1 MTRVPN
7 LLISVAAGLA
17 ATISVL
23 AIMQARQDTSLLKY
37 VVLSI
42 VGIGFFYAFLRYRKQ
57 IIQSV
62 MEKRYITAGIALLS
76 VYTLISLMDWPLFV
90 NRPWYETVIID
101 LISLAAIFCF
111 FSFIAFLLLKGGSR
125 WQRTDVSK
133 WQILWYMLPMIFV
146 WMFYLLAFFP
156 GNMSP
161 DSLNHWRQVENMEF
175 NNWHPFA
182 YTMVILVL
190 TQIWDSP
197 AVIVIFQILL
207 MSFVYAYGIYSFRQY
222 GLGKRIAWVAALLW
236 AVLPINGIFSTILW
250 KDVVY
255 STFIVFLTIFVMK
268 TILQEGENLRTW
280 SGIAIFTVALLG
292 IAFFRNNG
300 LPIAVLTAI
309 GMLLVYRRSWKQL
322 LTPLVLVSAL
332 YIVVTG
338 PVFTAYDIQSANP
351 NESMSIPTQQIAAV
365 VSQDGELTEEQLA
378 YLDTILPIEDW
389 DAYNPYLTDRIKF
402 HDNFKD
408 DVIVADMGKYL
419 SVWFDI
425 VKQNP
430 AIVIEAYLKQTSLV
444 WQINKPIDGYTNPY
458 TIDVDPN
465 EMGLETKPVSQTLYD
480 VLEYGLET
488 SRYHTEELFWRPA
501 VFSILIILFSLIA
514 SRKLGAIAWL
524 PILPVLFNTATI
536 LVGLP
541 AQDYRYQVS
550 NAMVSIFFLL
560 FACLYKKGKEPGD
573 GERTARTRQP

>member
-1 MTRVPN
+1 MLQFRN
-7 LLISVAAGLA
+7 LLISVAAGFA

-23 AIMQARQDTSLLKY
+23 AVMQERQDTSLLKY
-37 VVLSI
+37 AVLTGISI
-42 VGIGFFYAFLRYRKQ
+42 CFFFAFLTFRRG
-57 IIQSV
+57 ITHAIL
-62 MEKRYITAGIALLS
+62 ERRYILAGITLLS
-76 VYTLISLMDWPLFV
+76 VFTLISLIDWPLFL

-101 LISLAAIFCF
+101 FLSLATIFCF
-111 FSFIAFLLLKGGSR
+111 FSFIAFLLLRGGYV
-125 WQRTDVSK
+125 WQRSEVSK
-133 WQILWYMLPMIFV
+133 WTIVWYMLPMLFV

-182 YTMVILVL
+182 YTMVILAL

-197 AVIVIFQILL
+197 AVIVVFQMLL
-207 MSFVYAYGIYSFRQY
+207 LSFVYAYGLYSFRQY
-222 GLGKRIAWVAALLW
+222 GLGKRIAWAAAILW

-268 TILQEGENLRTW
+268 TVLQEGKNLRTW
-280 SGIAIFTVALLG
+280 SGITTFTVVLLG

-300 LPIAVLTAI
+300 LAIAILTAI
-309 GMLLVYRRSWKQL
+309 GMLIAYRRIWKQL

-332 YIVVTG
+332 YVIVTG
-338 PVFTAYDIQSANP
+338 PVFTAYNIQSANP
-351 NESMSIPTQQIAAV
+351 NESLSIPTQQIAAV
-365 VSQDGELTEEQLA
+365 VSQDGNLSEKQLT
-378 YLDTILPIEDW
+378 YLDTILPITDW

-402 HDNFKD
+402 HDNFD
-408 DVIVADMGKYL
+408 DEVIVEDMGKYL

-430 AIVIEAYLKQTSLV
+430 ALVIEAYLKQTSLV
-444 WQINKPIDGYTNPY
+444 WQINKPVDGYTNPY

-465 EMGLETKPVSQTLYD
+465 DMGLETKPVSQALYD
-480 VLEYGLET
+480 SADYLLET

-501 VFSILIILFSLIA
+501 VFSILIIFFSLIA
-514 SRKLGAIAWL
+514 SRKLGAVAWL

-536 LVGLP
+536 FVGLP
-541 AQDYRYQVS
+541 AQDYRYLVS

-560 FACLYKKGKEPGD
+560 FACLYKKGKEPAYGVHA
-573 GERTARTRQP
+573 ARN

>member
-1 MTRVPN
+1 MLQFRN
-7 LLISVAAGLA
+7 LLISVAAGFA

-23 AIMQARQDTSLLKY
+23 AVMQERQDTSLLKY
-37 VVLSI
+37 AVLTGISI
-42 VGIGFFYAFLRYRKQ
+42 CFFFAFLTFRRG
-57 IIQSV
+57 ITHAIL
-62 MEKRYITAGIALLS
+62 ERRYILAGITLLS
-76 VYTLISLMDWPLFV
+76 VFTLISLIDWPLFL

-101 LISLAAIFCF
+101 FLSLATIFCF
-111 FSFIAFLLLKGGSR
+111 FSFIAFLLLRGGYV
-125 WQRTDVSK
+125 WQRSEVSK
-133 WQILWYMLPMIFV
+133 WTIVWYMLPMLFV

-182 YTMVILVL
+182 YTMVILAL

-197 AVIVIFQILL
+197 AVIVVFQMLL
-207 MSFVYAYGIYSFRQY
+207 LSFVYAYGLYSFRQY
-222 GLGKRIAWVAALLW
+222 GLGKKIAWVAAILW

-268 TILQEGENLRTW
+268 TVLQEGKNLRTW
-280 SGIAIFTVALLG
+280 SGIATFTVVLLG

-300 LPIAVLTAI
+300 LPIAILTAI
-309 GMLLVYRRSWKQL
+309 GMLIAYRRIWKQL

-332 YIVVTG
+332 YVIVTG
-338 PVFTAYDIQSANP
+338 PVFTAYNIQSANP
-351 NESMSIPTQQIAAV
+351 NESLSIPTQQIAAV
-365 VSQDGELTEEQLA
+365 VSQDGNLSEKQLT
-378 YLDTILPIEDW
+378 YLDTILPITDW

-402 HDNFKD
+402 HDNFD
-408 DVIVADMGKYL
+408 DEVIVEDMGKYL

-430 AIVIEAYLKQTSLV
+430 ALVIEAYLKQTSLV
-444 WQINKPIDGYTNPY
+444 WQINKPVDGYTNPY

-465 EMGLETKPVSQTLYD
+465 DMGLETKPVSQALYD
-480 VLEYGLET
+480 SADYLLET

-501 VFSILIILFSLIA
+501 VFSILIIFFSLIA
-514 SRKLGAIAWL
+514 SRKLGAVAWL

-536 LVGLP
+536 FVGLP
-541 AQDYRYQVS
+541 AQDYRYLVS

-560 FACLYKKGKEPGD
+560 FACLYKKGKEPAYGVHA
-573 GERTARTRQP
+573 ARN

>member
-1 MTRVPN
+1 MLQFRN
-7 LLISVAAGLA
+7 LLMSVAAGFA

-23 AIMQARQDTSLLKY
+23 AVMQERQDTSLLKY
-37 VVLSI
+37 AVLTAISI
-42 VGIGFFYAFLRYRKQ
+42 CFFFAFLTFRRGVTHA
-57 IIQSV
+57 IL
-62 MEKRYITAGIALLS
+62 ERRYILAGITILS
-76 VYTLISLMDWPLFV
+76 VFTLISLIDWPLFL
-90 NRPWYETVIID
+90 NRPWYETVIVD
-101 LISLAAIFCF
+101 FISLAAIFCF
-111 FSFIAFLLLKGGSR
+111 FSFIAFLLLRGGYV
-125 WQRTDVSK
+125 WQRSEISK
-133 WQILWYMLPMIFV
+133 WTIVWYMLPMIFV

-182 YTMVILVL
+182 YTMVILAL

-197 AVIVIFQILL
+197 AVIVIFQMLL
-207 MSFVYAYGIYSFRQY
+207 LSFVYAYGLYSFRQY
-222 GLGKRIAWVAALLW
+222 GLGKKIAWAAAILW

-268 TILQEGENLRTW
+268 TVLQEGKNLRTW
-280 SGIAIFTVALLG
+280 SGIATFTVVLLG

-300 LPIAVLTAI
+300 LPIAIMTAI
-309 GMLLVYRRSWKQL
+309 GMLIAYRRIWKQL

-332 YIVVTG
+332 YVIVTG
-338 PVFTAYDIQSANP
+338 PVFTAYNIQSANP

-378 YLDTILPIEDW
+378 YLDSILPINDW
-389 DAYNPYLTDRIKF
+389 NAYNPYLTDRIKF
-402 HDNFKD
+402 HDNFHD
-408 DVIVADMGKYL
+408 EVIVEDMGNYL

-430 AIVIEAYLKQTSLV
+430 ALVTEAYLKQTSLV
-444 WQINKPIDGYTNPY
+444 WQINKPVDGYTNPY

-480 VLEYGLET
+480 GVEYLLET

-501 VFSILIILFSLIA
+501 VFSIFIIFFTLIA
-514 SRKLGAIAWL
+514 SRKLGAVAWL

-536 LVGLP
+536 FVGLP
-541 AQDYRYQVS
+541 AQDYRYLVS

-560 FACLYKKGKEPGD
+560 FASLYKKGKEPAYGVHA
-573 GERTARTRQP
+573 ARK

>member
-1 MTRVPN
+1 MTLVRN

-23 AIMQARQDTSLLKY
+23 AVMQERQDTSLLKY
-37 VVLSI
+37 AVLAVISI
-42 VGIGFFYAFLRYRKQ
+42 CFFYAFLIFSKQ
-57 IIQSV
+57 ILRAV
-62 MEKRYITAGIALLS
+62 LEKRYIMIGIALLS
-76 VYTLISLMDWPLFV
+76 VYTLISLIDWPLFI
-90 NRPWYETVIID
+90 NRPWYETVIVD
-101 LISLAAIFCF
+101 VISLATIFCF
-111 FSFIAFLLLKGGSR
+111 FSFIAFILLRGGYMWHRTAVSR
-125 WQRTDVSK
+125 
-133 WQILWYMLPMIFV
+133 WQILWYMLPMILV
-146 WMFYLLAFFP
+146 WMVYLLAFFP

-197 AVIVIFQILL
+197 AIIVLFQILL
-207 MSFVYAYGIYSFRQY
+207 MSFVYSYGIYSFRQY
-222 GLGKRIAWVAALLW
+222 GLGKTIAWIAALLW
-236 AVLPINGIFSTILW
+236 AVLPVNGIFSTILW

-255 STFIVFLTIFVMK
+255 STFIVFLTLFVMK
-268 TILQEGENLRTW
+268 TVLQEGKNLRTW
-280 SGIAIFTVALLG
+280 SGIATFTVVLLG

-300 LPIAVLTAI
+300 LPIAILTAI
-309 GMLLVYRRSWKQL
+309 GMLLAYRINWKQL

-338 PVFTAYDIQSANP
+338 PVFTAYNIQSANP

-365 VSQDGELTEEQLA
+365 VSQDGELTEEQLN
-378 YLDTILPIEDW
+378 YLDMILPIEDW

-430 AIVIEAYLKQTSLV
+430 ATVIEAYLKQTSLV
-444 WQINKPIDGYTNPY
+444 WQINKPVDGYTNPY

-465 EMGLETKPVSQTLYD
+465 EMGLETRPVSQTLYD
-480 VLEYGLET
+480 VVEYGLET

-524 PILPVLFNTATI
+524 PILPVLLNTATI
-536 LVGLP
+536 FVGLP

-550 NAMVSIFFLL
+550 NSMVSIFFLL
-560 FACLYKKGKEPGD
+560 FACLYKKGKEPSH
-573 GERTARTRQP
+573 GERATSTKQS

>member
-1 MTRVPN
+1 MLQFRN
-7 LLISVAAGLA
+7 LLISVAAGFA

-23 AIMQARQDTSLLKY
+23 AVMQERQDTSLLKY
-37 VVLSI
+37 AVLTGISI
-42 VGIGFFYAFLRYRKQ
+42 CFFFAFLTFRRG
-57 IIQSV
+57 ITHAIL
-62 MEKRYITAGIALLS
+62 ERRYILAGITLLS
-76 VYTLISLMDWPLFV
+76 VFTLISLIDWPLFL

-101 LISLAAIFCF
+101 FLSLATIFCF
-111 FSFIAFLLLKGGSR
+111 FSFIAFLLLRGGYV
-125 WQRTDVSK
+125 WQRSEVSK
-133 WQILWYMLPMIFV
+133 WTIVWYMLPMLFV

-182 YTMVILVL
+182 YTMVILAL

-197 AVIVIFQILL
+197 AVIVVFQMLL
-207 MSFVYAYGIYSFRQY
+207 LSFVYAYGLYSFRQY
-222 GLGKRIAWVAALLW
+222 GFGKKIAWVAAILW

-268 TILQEGENLRTW
+268 TVLQEGKNLRTW
-280 SGIAIFTVALLG
+280 SGIATFTVVLLG

-300 LPIAVLTAI
+300 LPIAILTAI
-309 GMLLVYRRSWKQL
+309 GMLIAYRRIWKQL

-332 YIVVTG
+332 YVIVTG
-338 PVFTAYDIQSANP
+338 PVFTAYNIQSANP
-351 NESMSIPTQQIAAV
+351 NESLSIPTQQIAAV
-365 VSQDGELTEEQLA
+365 VSQDGNLSEKQLT
-378 YLDTILPIEDW
+378 YLDTILPITDW

-402 HDNFKD
+402 HDNFD
-408 DVIVADMGKYL
+408 DEVIVEDMGKYL

-430 AIVIEAYLKQTSLV
+430 ALVIEAYLKQTSLV
-444 WQINKPIDGYTNPY
+444 WQINKPVDGYTNPY

-465 EMGLETKPVSQTLYD
+465 DMGLETKPVSQALYD
-480 VLEYGLET
+480 SADYLLET

-501 VFSILIILFSLIA
+501 VFSILIIFFSLIA
-514 SRKLGAIAWL
+514 SRKLGAVAWL

-536 LVGLP
+536 FVGLP
-541 AQDYRYQVS
+541 AQDYRYLVS

-560 FACLYKKGKEPGD
+560 FACLYKKGKEPAYGVHA
-573 GERTARTRQP
+573 ARN

>member
-1 MTRVPN
+1 MTRVLN
-7 LLISVAAGLA
+7 FLISVAAGLA

-37 VVLSI
+37 VVLSVVSI
-42 VGIGFFYAFLRYRKQ
+42 CFFYVFLMYRRKIFQ
-57 IIQSV
+57 AV
-62 MEKRYITAGIALLS
+62 LEKRYIMVGIAFLS
-76 VYTLISLMDWPLFV
+76 IYTLISLIDWPLFI
-90 NRPWYETVIID
+90 NRPWYETAIVD
-101 LISLAAIFCF
+101 LISLATIFCF
-111 FSFIAFLLLKGGSR
+111 FSFIAFLLLRGGYE
-125 WQRTDVSK
+125 WKRTDVSK
-133 WQILWYMLPMIFV
+133 WQILLYMLPMIFV

-190 TQIWDSP
+190 TQLWDSP
-197 AVIVIFQILL
+197 AVIVLFQILL
-207 MSFVYAYGIYSFRQY
+207 MSFVYAYGIYSFRQF

-255 STFIVFLTIFVMK
+255 SIFIVFLTIFVMK
-268 TILQEGENLRTW
+268 TVLQEGRNLRTW
-280 SGIAIFTVALLG
+280 SGIATFTVVLLG

-309 GMLLVYRRSWKQL
+309 GMLIIYRRNWKQL
-322 LTPLVLVSAL
+322 LSPLVLVSAL

-338 PVFTAYDIQSANP
+338 PVFTAYNIQSANP

-408 DVIVADMGKYL
+408 DVVVADMGKYL
-419 SVWFDI
+419 SIWFDI
-425 VKQNP
+425 VRQNP

-480 VLEYGLET
+480 VLEYGLEA

-524 PILPVLFNTATI
+524 PILPVLLNTGTI
-536 LVGLP
+536 FVGLP

-560 FACLYKKGKEPGD
+560 FACLYKKGKEPSD
-573 GERTARTRQP
+573 GVRTTTT

>member
-1 MTRVPN
+1 MTRVLN

-42 VGIGFFYAFLRYRKQ
+42 VSICFFYVFWMYRRQ
-57 IIQSV
+57 IFQSV
-62 MEKRYITAGIALLS
+62 LEKSYIMVGIALLS
-76 VYTLISLMDWPLFV
+76 VYTLISLIDWPLFI
-90 NRPWYETVIID
+90 NRPWYETAIVD
-101 LISLAAIFCF
+101 LISLATIFCF
-111 FSFIAFLLLKGGSR
+111 FSYLAFLLLRGGYE
-125 WQRTDVSK
+125 WKRTDVSK

-182 YTMVILVL
+182 YTIVILVL
-190 TQIWDSP
+190 TQLWDSP
-197 AVIVIFQILL
+197 AVIVLFQILL

-222 GLGKRIAWVAALLW
+222 GLGKKIAWVAALLW

-255 STFIVFLTIFVMK
+255 SIFIVFLTIFVMK
-268 TILQEGENLRTW
+268 TVLQEGRNLRTW
-280 SGIAIFTVALLG
+280 SGIATFTVVLLG

-309 GMLLVYRRSWKQL
+309 GMLIVYRQSWKQL
-322 LTPLVLVSAL
+322 LSPLVLVSAL
-332 YIVVTG
+332 YLVVTG
-338 PVFTAYDIQSANP
+338 PVFTAYNIQSANP

-408 DVIVADMGKYL
+408 DVVVADMGKYL
-419 SVWFDI
+419 SIWFDI
-425 VKQNP
+425 VRQNP

-465 EMGLETKPVSQTLYD
+465 EMGLETNPVSQTLYD
-480 VLEYGLET
+480 VLEYGLEA

-536 LVGLP
+536 FVGLP

-560 FACLYKKGKEPGD
+560 FACLYKKGKEPSD
-573 GERTARTRQP
+573 GERTTWT

>member
-1 MTRVPN
+1 MLQFRN
-7 LLISVAAGLA
+7 LLISVAAGFA

-23 AIMQARQDTSLLKY
+23 AVMQERQDTSLLKY
-37 VVLSI
+37 AVLTVISI
-42 VGIGFFYAFLRYRKQ
+42 CFFFAFLMFRKGITYAILERRYLL
-57 IIQSV
+57 
-62 MEKRYITAGIALLS
+62 AGIAILS
-76 VYTLISLMDWPLFV
+76 LFTLISLIDWPLFL
-90 NRPWYETVIID
+90 NRPWYETVIVN
-101 LISLAAIFCF
+101 LLSLAAIFCF
-111 FSFIAFLLLKGGSR
+111 FSFIAFLLLRGGYV
-125 WQRTDVSK
+125 WQRTEISK
-133 WQILWYMLPMIFV
+133 WTILWYMLPMIFV

-182 YTMVILVL
+182 YTMVILAL

-197 AVIVIFQILL
+197 AVIVIFQMLL
-207 MSFVYAYGIYSFRQY
+207 LSFVYAYGLYSFRQY
-222 GLGKRIAWVAALLW
+222 GLGKKIAWVAAILW

-268 TILQEGENLRTW
+268 TVLQEGKNLRTW
-280 SGIAIFTVALLG
+280 SGIATFTIVLLG

-300 LPIAVLTAI
+300 LPIAIMTAV
-309 GMLLVYRRSWKQL
+309 GMLIAYRRIWKQL

-332 YIVVTG
+332 YVIVTG
-338 PVFTAYDIQSANP
+338 PVFTAYNIQSANP

-378 YLDTILPIEDW
+378 YLDTILPINDW
-389 DAYNPYLTDRIKF
+389 NAYNPYLTDRIKF
-402 HDNFKD
+402 HDNFND
-408 DVIVADMGKYL
+408 EVIVEDMGNYL

-430 AIVIEAYLKQTSLV
+430 ALVIEAYFKQTSLV
-444 WQINKPIDGYTNPY
+444 WQINKPVDGYTNPY

-465 EMGLETKPVSQTLYD
+465 EMGLETKPVSQILYD
-480 VLEYGLET
+480 GAEYLLET

-501 VFSILIILFSLIA
+501 VFSILIIFFSLIA
-514 SRKLGAIAWL
+514 SRKLGAVAWL

-536 LVGLP
+536 FVGLP
-541 AQDYRYQVS
+541 AQDYRYLVS

-560 FACLYKKGKEPGD
+560 FASLFKKGKEPAYGVQAA
-573 GERTARTRQP
+573 GK